1 MKKSY
6 FGELTME
13 LMMSPIFGL
22 IMVVMNGLTE
32 AVSFSLPINAAEKKT
47 VFNCAGYLQAGGGCY
62 GANNLTYRIRS
73 PSHPP

>member
-6 FGELTME
+6 FGVMTME

-22 IMVVMNGLTE
+22 MMVVVSRLTE
-32 AVSFSLPINAAEKKT
+32 SASFSLPRDVTENKT
-47 VFNCAGYLQAGGGCY
+47 VFNCTGYSQVPGDFY